1 MKLDAKG
8 STHYYDTSKYQRHTE
23 DISRS
28 PTYIVAPFQQSRK
41 TAIFATRMKSI
52 TRIVYMDLNQAHVV
66 NGGTLSKLKLRKSPQ
81 EHCKTTRSDEI
92 SEIVAI
98 GFS

>member
-1 MKLDAKG
+1 
-8 STHYYDTSKYQRHTE
+8 
-23 DISRS
+23 
-28 PTYIVAPFQQSRK
+28 
-41 TAIFATRMKSI
+41 
-52 TRIVYMDLNQAHVV
+52 MDLNQAHVV